1 MDGWLI
7 CILYMFYMIRIVNQN
22 NWYISLP
29 SIIEQNTNDA
39 LSLSLLILTTVLNLA
54 KRQTY
59 PSYKIRALSTGYRFS
74 PIVMPPS
81 QSLFI
86 LSEKLV
92 CNQESRTFI
101 EHVKKTEPNQNSE
114 PFAF

>member
-39 LSLSLLILTTVLNLA
+39 LSLSADPNYGTKFSKTTNVSLI
-54 KRQTY
+54 
-59 PSYKIRALSTGYRFS
+59 
-74 PIVMPPS
+74 
-81 QSLFI
+81 
-86 LSEKLV
+86 
-92 CNQESRTFI
+92 
-101 EHVKKTEPNQNSE
+101 
-114 PFAF
+114 